1 MNNSLPVKNQHPFRR
16 AAVWLLLT
24 LITTAAV
31 IVALSAGIRFLV
43 EKELT
48 GFLAYRLFYFF
59 LPFTYSAFSNVLAA
73 QIISAV
79 LAVLIPLGLLALIAL
94 KIFRRD
100 KGPVL
105 LLGSLVFIVLTAGLF
120 FGTRNTFFFHSVDKP
135 EYLPAVYYIETN
147 AGYEFYSR
155 VYGPLDE
162 KFKARYS
169 LVNQEIIKNYLNWLK
184 TGKMP
189 PAPELLNDNYVS
201 SVGGDP
207 VAWYDKV
214 NGEYIIFTLPGINP
228 ATCDTLKPM
237 SEEVVKK
244 MNEANNKTLIVGL
257 VINKTPTF
265 KRDGA
270 QLILADSLPAG
281 ASVKILNPK
290 SKGVD
295 YLGEK
300 LIPAKG
306 LDECRTGADT
316 IFINPRALVWG
327 KDENYAMGE
336 HLVVYADQAIY
347 FISYRPNDLIS
358 LKLPTQKT
366 LSFSGVIF
374 GNLSWNDQ
382 EITTPKC
389 IKYQCV
395 PFHSVN
401 TNPYSYVNNQRSS
414 AIFLFQTTGK
424 VVKITVQ

>member
-1 MNNSLPVKNQHPFRR
+1 MNNSLPVKNQHPFRQT
-16 AAVWLLLT
+16 AVWLLVA
-24 LITTAAV
+24 LITMAV
-31 IVALSAGIRFLV
+31 AIFVLSAGIRFLV

-79 LAVLIPLGLLALIAL
+79 LAVLIPLGLLVLIAL

-120 FGTRNTFFFHSVDKP
+120 FGTRNTFFFHSVDRP

-147 AGYEFYSR
+147 TGYKFYSR
-155 VYGPLDE
+155 VYGGMDIKLS
-162 KFKARYS
+162 ARYS
-169 LVNQEIIKNYLNWLK
+169 LVNQGVIKNYLNWLK

-189 PAPELLNDNYVS
+189 PAPELQGENYVS
-201 SVGGDP
+201 SVGVDP
-207 VAWYDKV
+207 VTWYDMV
-214 NGEYIIFTLPGINP
+214 TGEYIIFTLPGINP
-228 ATCDTLKPM
+228 ATGDTLKPM
-237 SEEVVKK
+237 SKEVLKK

-257 VINKTPTF
+257 VINKTPAF

-270 QLILADSLPAG
+270 QLVLTDSLPAG

-295 YLGEK
+295 YLDEK

-316 IFINPRALVWG
+316 IFINPHALVWG
-327 KDENYAMGE
+327 NERDENYAMGR
-336 HLVVYADQAIY
+336 HLVVYADKAI
-347 FISYRPNDLIS
+347 FFVSYQPYDLIS
-358 LKLPTQKT
+358 VRLPPQSTIV
-366 LSFSGVIF
+366 FNGVNF
-374 GNLSWNDQ
+374 LDLTWNDP
-382 EITTPKC
+382 EDKNPKS
-389 IKYQCV
+389 IAMLNANINVQY
-395 PFHSVN
+395 P
-401 TNPYSYVNNQRSS
+401 NNQRSE
-414 AIFLFQTTGK
+414 AIFRCRVKK
-424 VVKITVQ
+424 VVKISIL